1 MDTKHQQLVAM
12 ALESFERGEIAF
24 AETIA
29 RRFFVECGESAE
41 LWNMLGRLALKV
53 DRPRHAIDAFEK
65 ALAINPYLKVAG
77 KNLKAARAAATV
89 PLSPEPVTPRY
100 LLIRAWGHGF
110 WSDVDHVMGGLLLA
124 EVTGRTPIVHWG
136 SESLF
141 SIDPA
146 GNAWTDFFEP
156 VNELTLGDVRGRG
169 FDFFPARWNDDNLH
183 EPHHPMYDASILR
196 PASATLLD
204 RPERVCVANY
214 HLGIPMIR
222 PWIDHDSP
230 LFGHSVLGLQRY
242 VKEKYLRV
250 RHGVAAP
257 GEELARTRF
266 AGGRLVAAH
275 VRGSD
280 KQDESAEAAHFTSDA
295 IVEVAAMLEGNDAR
309 LFLMTDSEPAR
320 EEFVKRFGDRVITA
334 DALRTS
340 SSLGLHLQGLQDRTR
355 LGAEVIRDVML
366 AAKAERFV
374 GLGWSNVSC
383 AVRFWKDWPAGACTL
398 LGKVVQE
405 SMNITSIHPGHVW
418 EAAR

>member
-1 MDTKHQQLVAM
+1 
-12 ALESFERGEIAF
+12 
-24 AETIA
+24 
-29 RRFFVECGESAE
+29 
-41 LWNMLGRLALKV
+41 
-53 DRPRHAIDAFEK
+53 
-65 ALAINPYLKVAG
+65 
-77 KNLKAARAAATV
+77 
-89 PLSPEPVTPRY
+89 
-100 LLIRAWGHGF
+100 
-110 WSDVDHVMGGLLLA
+110 
-124 EVTGRTPIVHWG
+124 
-136 SESLF
+136 
-141 SIDPA
+141 
-146 GNAWTDFFEP
+146 
-156 VNELTLGDVRGRG
+156 
-169 FDFFPARWNDDNLH
+169 
-183 EPHHPMYDASILR
+183 
-196 PASATLLD
+196 
-204 RPERVCVANY
+204 
-214 HLGIPMIR
+214 MIR

-230 LFGHSVLGLQRY
+230 LFGQSVLGLQRY